1 MRVSIGLN
9 ISGGGL
15 SIQKTIV
22 READH
27 PNPYEVTLP
36 AGKVVTAWVKTDS
49 NTAACNLPAG
59 HGYADGNF
67 DVYWTEAGVAKR
79 RYGVVGD
86 VTGDAIALDGGT
98 GDNFPDSATVG
109 VVVTRQV
116 QINTTID
123 GDQASLFVISLDY
136 TNAASVGKGHIDM
149 QDAGSAT
156 VKALDLAPNAPFLW
170 DGALGIAANPLTGN
184 PITKSFASNGSS
196 TEAATIHI
204 LSLDD
209 RGLGSILTCEK
220 PTDYDLLWEVLWH
233 LIEPQAIELGITA
246 EEFGQAMAADC
257 LVDAKLIFLEEWRD
271 FFRRLQRP
279 DQAAALEKILQ
290 YQAKHLEIV
299 QARLASPEMEEIDD
313 RVQRALQKKANA
325 SFTSLRDSLDK
336 VLSDSP
342 GDSST

>member
-1 MRVSIGLN
+1 VHKFKDLKKRDWTLDLTFGTYLRVKAA
-9 ISGGGL
+9 SGGKFVL
-15 SIQKTIV
+15 IDPES
-22 READH
+22 
-27 PNPYEVTLP
+27 L
-36 AGKVVTAWVKTDS
+36 
-49 NTAACNLPAG
+49 
-59 HGYADGNF
+59 
-67 DVYWTEAGVAKR
+67 
-79 RYGVVGD
+79 
-86 VTGDAIALDGGT
+86 
-98 GDNFPDSATVG
+98 
-109 VVVTRQV
+109 
-116 QINTTID
+116 ID
-123 GDQASLFVISLDY
+123 G
-136 TNAASVGKGHIDM
+136 
-149 QDAGSAT
+149 
-156 VKALDLAPNAPFLW
+156 
-170 DGALGIAANPLTGN
+170 
-184 PITKSFASNGSS
+184 
-196 TEAATIHI
+196 
-204 LSLDD
+204 